1 MIVYG
6 DDGIVCRMVLHTGRI
21 IAHML
26 AFMHLL
32 QTHTD
37 TPHWNWFRS
46 IFVVFICSNAFL
58 CLLGRFILH
67 TRQALSSMRFIMFG
81 FIFKSTMAVT
91 SLLNQNRP
99 KTSNFHLRMH
109 ANGTHMH
116 KHTHTH
122 HRNQR
127 LQCDLKNAEWAAIIT
142 VILFFLFSS
151 FFFRKDF
158 PFCEWSNTKWH
169 SNMLIILYENYS
181 STYAHMHNARMY
193 RLCVWET

>member
-46 IFVVFICSNAFL
+46 IFLLFSFAPTHSCVSWDASSSTHVKHFPRWDSLSMDSFSNQQWQWQVFSIKTA
-58 CLLGRFILH
+58 RKHRIFISECMQ
-67 TRQALSSMRFIMFG
+67 TA
-81 FIFKSTMAVT
+81 
-91 SLLNQNRP
+91 
-99 KTSNFHLRMH
+99 
-109 ANGTHMH
+109 HMH

-169 SNMLIILYENYS
+169 SNMLITLYENYS
-181 STYAHMHNARMY
+181 SIYAHMHSV
-193 RLCVWET
+193 CVRET